1 MMDGDLHRR
10 ELCASSEPNA
20 TTEGSGTSS
29 TWTIVD
35 RRRAIEA
42 RISDQTADQC
52 AGKLSAVKAINIM
65 DAAFWRYL
73 DAFEFIEERPGWE
86 FQCLILLDGMS
97 VALETFNILNNNP
110 SKWVGYTITKA
121 TDSMVCKIVDHI
133 VGRRSMIQIV
143 AADAM
148 ETLVLDDMERQGLL

>member
-1 MMDGDLHRR
+1 
-10 ELCASSEPNA
+10 
-20 TTEGSGTSS
+20 
-29 TWTIVD
+29 
-35 RRRAIEA
+35 
-42 RISDQTADQC
+42 
-52 AGKLSAVKAINIM
+52 M

-97 VALETFNILNNNP
+97 VALETFDILNNNP
-110 SKWVGYTITKA
+110 SKWVEYTITKA
-121 TDSMVCKIVDHI
+121 TDSMVCKLVDHVI
-133 VGRRSMIQIV
+133 GRRSMMQVV